1 MNKELDKKWL
11 ELHDAGKVSW
21 VSPMRERAEGC
32 RFYRYPGGD
41 RTQAIW
47 ITEETP
53 YENVRALLW
62 PLLTSKYEEEADELD
77 VPDWGDPATLGCLLG
92 QVRKRWKDDRIS
104 SVFNLVYGT
113 WMLLMPLFGAR
124 AGGKRLIGCGRTEAE
139 TLLAALEAAP

>member
-77 VPDWGDPATLGCLLG
+77 VPDWDDPATLGCLLAL
-92 QVRKRWKDDRIS
+92 VREAWGDPHVHVAATFEGPTCTGWRVRF
-104 SVFNLVYGT
+104 SVSRSLWFEGDS
-113 WMLLMPLFGAR
+113 
-124 AGGKRLIGCGRTEAE
+124 EAE
-139 TLLAALEAAP
+139 ALIAALEAAP

>member
-32 RFYRYPGGD
+32 RYPGGD